1 MTQLAALNI
10 KISGDSSDLQSDIAK
25 ARAQLNDFEASAGA
39 ATKRTS
45 GFTGSLGK
53 LGTVSGQTR
62 AQIQNASFQLQDIAV
77 QLQSG
82 TRASTVFAQ
91 QLPQLLGGFGALGAV
106 AGVLAG
112 VGIPALAFAFSALSD
127 ETEGVN
133 EALDGISDRV
143 STVDGALKVIEM
155 SASELTETFGGLAS
169 AAREASLAI
178 IENEVEL
185 ARRELAGLSVELG
198 NAADQYAILGKENS
212 ARNRQ
217 IRKELGLTKDEH
229 RELTDAIETMQ
240 AAQGITSQV
249 EAAQDLRLIMEQLG
263 ISTEE
268 LSSEFL
274 LAESNLNQAQL
285 KAAEFEQKL
294 INAEIAA
301 KNVNEELAKF
311 PVTFGDP
318 NALVGLPSN
327 MLLPPGK
334 DKPKRKGRAKADPL
348 KGELERLQERLM
360 TEEEL
365 ELASFERRQE
375 ILQQA
380 LERKLL
386 TQQEYNEL
394 MEDAQAQH
402 SDRMAQ
408 LDVYRYGT
416 VLDQT
421 GAFLGAM
428 ASAFQNGNDKM
439 LRIAKVFGAAEA
451 LINSYRAYNQVIA
464 DPSLPW
470 YAKIPAAVSVLGAG
484 LNMVNAIKGVSSSGS
499 AGAAGGAVGASG
511 AAAQSA
517 PQTSRN
523 VAISLTGG
531 DMFSRDQV
539 IQLINGINEAVED
552 GAVVRLV

>member
-1 MTQLAALNI
+1 MTQLAALNV
-10 KISGDSSDLQSDIAK
+10 KISGDSSDLQSDLAQAK
-25 ARAQLNDFEASAGA
+25 TQLNSFEASAGT
-39 ATKRTS
+39 ATKRTA

-53 LGTVSGQTR
+53 LGNVSGQTR

-77 QLQSG
+77 QLQGG
-82 TRASTVFAQ
+82 TKASTVFAQ

-112 VGIPALAFAFSALSD
+112 VGIPALAFAFSALGEDVVTLEDRLSELKD
-127 ETEGVN
+127 IQDGLKSSTEI
-133 EALDGISDRV
+133 L
-143 STVDGALKVIEM
+143 EM
-155 SASELTETFGGLAS
+155 SVDELREKYGAAAETVRQFAIAQARARVAQAQTRLKDEVLLIGDVIRRYSEAVRVFDEFGESLDISNALANIRRDLS
-169 AAREASLAI
+169 V
-178 IENEVEL
+178 NEVEAQRL
-185 ARRELAGLSVELG
+185 FDAFQNLDSAQTF
-198 NAADQYAILGKENS
+198 DQ
-212 ARNRQ
+212 Q
-217 IRKELGLTKDEH
+217 
-229 RELTDAIETMQ
+229 Q
-240 AAQGITSQV
+240 AALLRIDELLKASGVSAGDLPPELNKALIELRDLV
-249 EAAQDLRLIMEQLG
+249 FEA
-263 ISTEE
+263 
-268 LSSEFL
+268 
-274 LAESNLNQAQL
+274 NKL
-285 KAAEFEQKL
+285 KAAMDRVAYPSGMLDQKGYTP
-294 INAEIAA
+294 ET
-301 KNVNEELAKF
+301 
-311 PVTFGDP
+311 PDDDDT
-318 NALVGLPSN
+318 
-327 MLLPPGK
+327 
-334 DKPKRKGRAKADPL
+334 KRPRRAKSDPL

-360 TEEEL
+360 SEEEL

-428 ASAFQNGNDKM
+428 ASAFQSGNNKM

-470 YAKIPAAVSVLGAG
+470 FAKIPAAVSVLGAG
-484 LNMVNAIKGVSSSGS
+484 LNMVNAIKGVSSSGA

>member
-10 KISGDSSDLQSDIAK
+10 KISGDSADLQSDIAK
-25 ARAQLNDFEASAGA
+25 ARAQLNAFEASAGT
-39 ATKRTS
+39 ATKRTA

-53 LGTVSGQTR
+53 LGNVSGETR
-62 AQIQNASFQLQDIAV
+62 ARIQNTSFQLQDIAV
-77 QLQSG
+77 QLQGG

-112 VGIPALAFAFSALSD
+112 VGIPALAFAFSALGE
-127 ETEGVN
+127 ETQDVN

-143 STVDGALKVIEM
+143 STVERALKVIQM
-155 SASELTETFGGLAS
+155 SASDLIKTFGGLAA
-169 AAREASLAI
+169 AARLASLAI

-185 ARRELAGLSVELG
+185 ARRELADLSVELG
-198 NAADQYAILGKENS
+198 NAANQYAILGKENS

-217 IRKELGLTKDEH
+217 IRDELGLTKDEH
-229 RELTDAIETMQ
+229 RELTDAIEAMQ
-240 AAQGITSQV
+240 DADGMTAQV
-249 EAAQDLRLIMEQLG
+249 EAAQYLRSVMEQLG

-274 LAESNLNQAQL
+274 LAESSLNQAQL

-294 INAEIAA
+294 KDAEIAA
-301 KNVNEELAKF
+301 GKLTA
-311 PVTFGDP
+311 
-318 NALVGLPSN
+318 ALPST
-327 MLLPPGK
+327 ML
-334 DKPKRKGRAKADPL
+334 DRKGYTPETPEDDDPTRPGRAKADPL

-386 TQQEYNEL
+386 TQEEYNEL
-394 MEDAQAQH
+394 EREAHAQH
-402 SDRMAQ
+402 IEALER
-408 LDVYRYGT
+408 LDHMR
-416 VLDQT
+416 QQ
-421 GAFLGAM
+421 
-428 ASAFQNGNDKM
+428 SALAGYSTLFGNLATIFSAGGSKM
-439 LRIAKVFGAAEA
+439 VKIAKAFSIAQG
-451 LINSYRAYNQVIA
+451 LINSYRAYTEVLA
-464 DPSLPW
+464 DPSLIGRPFLRT
-470 YAKIPAAVSVLGAG
+470 ALAASTLGAG
-484 LNMVNAIKGVSSSGS
+484 LAQVANMRSVSVGGGGGGG
-499 AGAAGGAVGASG
+499 AAAGGAASIG
-511 AAAQSA
+511 SAEAA